1 MSAMSLMAQRVD
13 APRAGYPVQPHDGVL
28 VASPAVRTQVGLGP
42 LVVPSLQPVHE
53 ARRRRVRREALA
65 HVCVQLHPEP
75 RVRHRLGLALGRLL
89 RPVALSGSMSIA
101 ACQIPSALLYVEP
114 PPPIAIVGLPSCEMH
129 SHNGPPRGIH
139 SYLCEMKTVGIKPF
153 LRFPN
158 S

>member
-1 MSAMSLMAQRVD
+1 MRRGDGEFGVKPLRTYASSFILSLAF
-13 APRAGYPVQPHDGVL
+13 ATALVL
-28 VASPAVRTQVGLGP
+28 PWAV
-42 LVVPSLQPVHE
+42 S
-53 ARRRRVRREALA
+53 
-65 HVCVQLHPEP
+65 
-75 RVRHRLGLALGRLL
+75 RLL

-114 PPPIAIVGLPSCEMH
+114 PPPIAIIGLPSCEMR

>member
-1 MSAMSLMAQRVD
+1 MPANMNHYD
-13 APRAGYPVQPHDGVL
+13 A
-28 VASPAVRTQVGLGP
+28 AVRICVDQVTDGRICGRA
-42 LVVPSLQPVHE
+42 VS
-53 ARRRRVRREALA
+53 RR
-65 HVCVQLHPEP
+65 
-75 RVRHRLGLALGRLL
+75 L

-114 PPPIAIVGLPSCEMH
+114 PPPIAIVGLPSCEMRSQMR

-139 SYLCEMKTVGIKPF
+139 SYLCEMKTVEIKPF

>member
-75 RVRHRLGLALGRLL
+75 RVRHRLGLALGR
-89 RPVALSGSMSIA
+89 
-101 ACQIPSALLYVEP
+101 EP
-114 PPPIAIVGLPSCEMH
+114 PPAPGGPVGLYVY
-129 SHNGPPRGIH
+129 RGVPDSIGASVCRAAATH
-139 SYLCEMKTVGIKPF
+139 CHRWSPVV
-153 LRFPN
+153 
-158 S
+158 